1 MQKSHYYLLLPEDK
15 KNKKLSRYS
24 RHIILSE
31 VGQIGQ
37 DKLTQAKVLVVGAGG
52 LGCPILQY
60 LAAAGIGT
68 LGIVDFDIIEE
79 SNLQRQIIH
88 DSNDIGKY
96 KVDSAHKSLLALN
109 PSIKVTPIYKQLN
122 NKALIEPINK
132 VDIVLDC
139 TDNLNSRLAINKA
152 CVQTK
157 TPLISGA
164 AIRMEGQISVFNSN
178 LDNSPCYNCLYPNE
192 QKIIETFTETGILAP
207 MVGIIGSLQALET
220 MKLIMGV
227 GNNLIGKLLLID
239 GMTMEF
245 QTIKINKNPNCPT
258 CT

>member
-1 MQKSHYYLLLPEDK
+1 MNDTELLHYSRQILLPE
-15 KNKKLSRYS
+15 
-24 RHIILSE
+24 IGIE
-31 VGQIGQ
+31 GQQ
-37 DKLTQAKVLVVGAGG
+37 RLLNAKVLIIGLGG
-52 LGCPILQY
+52 LGSPAAMY
-60 LAAAGIGT
+60 LAAAGVGHLYIS
-68 LGIVDFDIIEE
+68 DFDKVEL

-178 LDNSPCYNCLYPNE
+178 LDNSPCYNCLYPNDQE
-192 QKIIETFTETGILAP
+192 IIETCTETGILAP

>member
-1 MQKSHYYLLLPEDK
+1 MNDTELLHYSRQILLPE
-15 KNKKLSRYS
+15 
-24 RHIILSE
+24 IGIE
-31 VGQIGQ
+31 GQQ
-37 DKLTQAKVLVVGAGG
+37 RLLNAKVLIIGLGG
-52 LGCPILQY
+52 LGSPAAMY
-60 LAAAGIGT
+60 LAAAGVGHLYIS
-68 LGIVDFDIIEE
+68 DFDKVEL

-96 KVDSAHKSLLALN
+96 KVDSARESLLALN
-109 PSIKVTPIYKQLN
+109 PSITVTPLDKLLA

-139 TDNLNSRLAINKA
+139 TDNLKTRLAINQA

-178 LDNSPCYNCLYPNE
+178 LNNSPCYRCLYPNDE
-192 QKIIETFTETGILAP
+192 ELVETCTETGILAP
-207 MVGIIGSLQALET
+207 MVGIIGSLQALEA
-220 MKLIMGV
+220 MKIIIGI
-227 GNNLIGKLLLID
+227 GNNLIGQLLLID
-239 GMTMEF
+239 GITMDF
-245 QTIKINKNPNCPT
+245 QTIKVKKNPKCPT

>member
-1 MQKSHYYLLLPEDK
+1 MNDTELLHYSRQILLPE
-15 KNKKLSRYS
+15 
-24 RHIILSE
+24 IGIE
-31 VGQIGQ
+31 GQQ
-37 DKLTQAKVLVVGAGG
+37 RLLNAKVLIIGLGG
-52 LGCPILQY
+52 LGSPAAMY
-60 LAAAGIGT
+60 LAAAGVGHLYIS
-68 LGIVDFDIIEE
+68 DFDKVEL

-96 KVDSAHKSLLALN
+96 KVDSARESLLALN
-109 PSIKVTPIYKQLN
+109 PSITVTPLDKLLA

-139 TDNLNSRLAINKA
+139 TDNLTSRLAINQI

-178 LDNSPCYNCLYPNE
+178 LDNSPCYRCLYPNDE
-192 QKIIETFTETGILAP
+192 EIVETCTETGILAP
-207 MVGIIGSLQALET
+207 MVGIIGSLQALEA
-220 MKLIMGV
+220 MKQIIGI
-227 GNNLIGKLLLID
+227 GNNLIGQLLLID
-239 GMTMEF
+239 GITMEF
-245 QTIKINKNPNCPT
+245 QTIKVKKNPNCPT

>member
-1 MQKSHYYLLLPEDK
+1 MNDKELLHYSRQILLPE
-15 KNKKLSRYS
+15 
-24 RHIILSE
+24 IGIE
-31 VGQIGQ
+31 GQQ
-37 DKLTQAKVLVVGAGG
+37 RLLNAKVLIIGLGG
-52 LGCPILQY
+52 LGSPAAMY
-60 LAAAGIGT
+60 LAAAGVGHLYIS
-68 LGIVDFDIIEE
+68 DFDKVEL

-88 DSNDIGKY
+88 DNNDIGKY

-109 PSIKVTPIYKQLN
+109 PSIKVTPIYKRLN

-178 LDNSPCYNCLYPNE
+178 LDNSPCYNCLYPNDQE
-192 QKIIETFTETGILAP
+192 IIETCTETGILAP